1 MRGARL
7 LVSDKR
13 STAVSGISPL
23 ACRTDRLAA
32 EGDALVAAALAA
44 TGVDDAKVQAAW
56 VVGGYTWLLAEP
68 ALTLF
73 MREGRVLDLR
83 PDRVTVAVGAD
94 GAHEAHFE
102 EPSPPAPDRDV
113 ARARLVAAL
122 EQNLAA
128 VLALPRLAVVG
139 ARLRWTLAADMLAGA
154 ALHLGFPILGREA
167 TIREAEALC
176 AVPGRLRLPLDL
188 IPDGEPDHH
197 PERWRSSCCLAHR
210 VGHDLCPTCP
220 RRRPRA

>member
-1 MRGARL
+1 VG
-7 LVSDKR
+7 DER
-13 STAVSGISPL
+13 STAVSEITPL
-23 ACRTDRLAA
+23 ACRADRLAE

-73 MREGRVLDLR
+73 MRERRVLDLR
-83 PDRVTVAVGAD
+83 PARVTVAVGPD
-94 GAHEAHFE
+94 GAHEARFE
-102 EPSPPAPDRDV
+102 EPPPPEPDRGA

-122 EQNLAA
+122 EENLAA
-128 VLALPRLAVVG
+128 VLALPRLGAIG

-154 ALHLGFPILGREA
+154 ALHVGHPILGREA

-188 IPDGEPDHH
+188 IPGADPDQH
-197 PERWRSSCCLAHR
+197 PQRRRASCCLAHR

-220 RRRPRA
+220 RRRLRGVGG